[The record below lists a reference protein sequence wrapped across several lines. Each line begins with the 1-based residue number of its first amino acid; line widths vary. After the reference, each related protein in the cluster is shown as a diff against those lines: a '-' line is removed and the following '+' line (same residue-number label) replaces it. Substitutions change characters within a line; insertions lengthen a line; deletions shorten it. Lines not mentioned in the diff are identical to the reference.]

1 MEAMRISFNGAHNMN
16 QNQTSNSSSQPSS
29 LSIWAGMLA
38 IYIAWGST
46 YLAIRFAVETIPPF
60 LMAAARF
67 LIAGSILYLFRR
79 LRKDPA
85 PIRIEWRS
93 AAIVGA
99 LLLVAGNG
107 SVVWAET
114 RVPSGIAALLV
125 GSAPLWMVLIDALRP
140 GRSRPHGWTIAGVVL
155 GFLGIFVLIG
165 PAQFLGIQGNI
176 DPLGAAAL
184 TFAAFIWAVGSLY
197 SRGARLPASPLLGTG
212 MEMLAGGFGLL
223 ILGTLTGEW
232 SQLDLA
238 AIAPRSWW
246 GLLYLIVIGSWVGF
260 AAYTWLLRVAPTSL
274 VSTYAYVNPL
284 VAIAMGSWLAAE
296 PVTLRVLVAAAIII
310 GSVALITLTL
320 PATQRAK
327 SVEAAVASA
336 DES

>member
-1 MEAMRISFNGAHNMN
+1 MGFMEEGMQA
-16 QNQTSNSSSQPSS
+16 NSTDHPSS

-38 IYIAWGST
+38 VYIAWGST
-46 YLAIRFAVETIPPF
+46 YLAIRFAVETMPPF

-79 LRKDPA
+79 ARKDPTPA
-85 PIRIEWRS
+85 RIEWRS
-93 AAIVGA
+93 AAIVGI

-125 GSAPLWMVLIDALRP
+125 ASAPLWMVLIDALRP
-140 GRSRPHGWTIAGVVL
+140 GGQRPHGWTLAGVVL
-155 GFLGIFVLIG
+155 GFLGIFVLID
-165 PAQFLGIQGNI
+165 PTQILGVQGSV
-176 DPLGAAAL
+176 DSLGAIAL

-212 MEMLAGGFGLL
+212 MEMLAGGLGLL
-223 ILGTLTGEW
+223 ILGSVTGEW
-232 SQLDLA
+232 SRLDLA
-238 AIAPRSWW
+238 AIAPRSLW

-260 AAYTWLLRVAPTSL
+260 AAYTWLLRVAPTTL

-284 VAIAMGSWLAAE
+284 VAIVVGSWLAAE
-296 PVTLRVLVAAAIII
+296 PVTPRILLAAAIII

-320 PATQRAK
+320 PANNRPK
-327 SVEAAVASA
+327 SISANVASA

>member
-1 MEAMRISFNGAHNMN
+1 
-16 QNQTSNSSSQPSS
+16 
-29 LSIWAGMLA
+29 
-38 IYIAWGST
+38 
-46 YLAIRFAVETIPPF
+46 
-60 LMAAARF
+60 
-67 LIAGSILYLFRR
+67 
-79 LRKDPA
+79 
-85 PIRIEWRS
+85 
-93 AAIVGA
+93 
-99 LLLVAGNG
+99 
-107 SVVWAET
+107 
-114 RVPSGIAALLV
+114 
-125 GSAPLWMVLIDALRP
+125 
-140 GRSRPHGWTIAGVVL
+140 
-155 GFLGIFVLIG
+155 
-165 PAQFLGIQGNI
+165 
-176 DPLGAAAL
+176 L